1 MEVNRTPILKIEDFL
16 VASIQTA
23 LHDAQAMEFKDSLL
37 QRIYDTKARGV
48 VLDLTA
54 IDVLDSFVG
63 RLINDIAQMANLMG
77 AKVVITGLQPA
88 VAITLIELGL
98 ELRGVLT
105 ALNLEKGIAALRLA
119 TEQLSHGR
127 V

>member
-23 LHDAQAMEFKDSLL
+23 LHDVQAMEFKDALL
-37 QRIYDTKARGV
+37 QRIYETRAKGV

-63 RLINDIAQMANLMG
+63 RLINDIAQMSSLMG
-77 AKVVITGLQPA
+77 AQVVITGLQPA

-98 ELRGVLT
+98 ELRNVLT
-105 ALNLEKGIAALRLA
+105 ALNLEKGLEALRRA
-119 TEQLSHGR
+119 IRQEYNGR
-127 V
+127 A